1 MKNEKFDLTTDNT
14 LLASLIAREKEH
26 KINLLPKRYKDVN
39 DLGVLYMTIPNNEM
53 QIMFFNRKVT
63 SSSFDVLEKATMKNY
78 NVVGEDCLFVPFD
91 DMKGIIPPMH
101 MQVGKRIIGSLNFD
115 VFRKRWAASV
125 K

>member
-1 MKNEKFDLTTDNT
+1 MKNEKYDLTTDNT
-14 LLASLIAREKEH
+14 LLASLIALQKKY

-39 DLGVLYMTIPNNEM
+39 DLGVLYMTIPGNQM
-53 QIMFFNRKVT
+53 QITFFNRKVT

-91 DMKGIIPPMH
+91 YMNGIIPPMYR
-101 MQVGKRIIGSLNFD
+101 QFGKRTIGSLNFD